1 MVARAGGA
9 QDQSLKQRQGE
20 ELQNDNRFQ
29 LWGFGTGAE
38 TNVARRDH
46 ASTELTCG
54 CATQEPT
61 AFHRAPHFFC
71 FCLDAPAP
79 FHPTIWFLH
88 ITFSL
93 VTTL

>member
-61 AFHRAPHFFC
+61 AFHRAPHFFFASASMHQRRSTPQFG
-71 FCLDAPAP
+71 FC
-79 FHPTIWFLH
+79 T
-88 ITFSL
+88 SL
-93 VTTL
+93 SPW